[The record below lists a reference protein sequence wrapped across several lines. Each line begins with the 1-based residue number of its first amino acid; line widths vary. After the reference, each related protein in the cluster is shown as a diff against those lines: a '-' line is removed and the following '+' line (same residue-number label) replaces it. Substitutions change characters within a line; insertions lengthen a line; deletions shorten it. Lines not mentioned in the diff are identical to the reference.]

1 MEKKEGLL
9 GWGGRSGKK
18 RKKRK
23 KARKGKGGSE
33 SELMMNETCEV
44 PTVQLGICFHSPFP
58 FTCRE
63 KLLHW
68 ILVRSSHAVVTLLSL
83 MLLASIN
90 IDSGAPWTSNPSY
103 HSSLV
108 SYTVVVA
115 KGWGTAQS

>member
-44 PTVQLGICFHSPFP
+44 PTV
-58 FTCRE
+58 
-63 KLLHW
+63 
-68 ILVRSSHAVVTLLSL
+68 
-83 MLLASIN
+83 
-90 IDSGAPWTSNPSY
+90 
-103 HSSLV
+103 
-108 SYTVVVA
+108 
-115 KGWGTAQS
+115 